1 MRHIFLLSALL
12 FGGLLLAQET
22 QTTST
27 RRIEPVR
34 TTTGDGNTGSM
45 LFPEKK
51 EVITYRRPIERPKV
65 NLKTTTDL
73 VDPGVR
79 FKGQKFSSDG
89 DARPFISDTFLG
101 EIRTG
106 EIALEMI
113 CRDHMYQDGDRVRV
127 WIDDKPVIE
136 NISLTNAYQGFII
149 NLQPGFNKIE
159 IEALNAGLSAPNTAQ
174 FKVKDK
180 NGNVLSEN
188 IWNLNPGVKATLI
201 VIKE

>member
-1 MRHIFLLSALL
+1 MRSLIYSIVLLICATAI
-12 FGGLLLAQET
+12 AQET

-27 RRIEPVR
+27 VRIAPVT
-34 TTTGDGNTGSM
+34 TTTGDGSTGSM

-51 EVITYRRPIERPKV
+51 EVITYTLPSEKPRI
-65 NLKTTTDL
+65 NLKTTTTL
-73 VDPGVR
+73 SDPGER
-79 FKGQKFSSDG
+79 IRGQKFSSDG
-89 DARPFISDTFLG
+89 NARPFISDTFLG

-106 EIALEMI
+106 EIQLEMI

-127 WIDDKPVIE
+127 WIDDKPVIQ

-149 NLQPGFNKIE
+149 NLKPGFNKIE

-180 NGNVLSEN
+180 DGNVLSEN